1 MKKVKNCVLSGISVL
16 MMLLFAAC
24 GSSSSYKY
32 ATNDYA
38 PESAYEMRDYATSTE
53 AAFDNGYYDEDYKYS
68 EQESGNSAETFN
80 DSARKLIKTYNLY
93 VETEDFD
100 SLLSAVE
107 NKIASLNGYVENL
120 NTYNGS
126 RYGGYKSNRYSNMT
140 VRIPV
145 SNLDMFINF
154 IGETGN
160 ITSKDLN
167 VEDVTL
173 QYVDTEARKET
184 YEIEQERLLALLE
197 KCESVEDMIAI
208 ESRLSEV
215 RYKLESQESQLRTY
229 DNLVDYATV
238 YLAISEVETYTAPE
252 PVGYG
257 EQISRSFNNGIDT
270 VWRGLKNFLIGFV
283 GALPSLVLWA
293 VIIVAV
299 VFIIKG
305 ICKSAGKKREK
316 KKEKRAET
324 LMNSAI
330 NTAKEKAKS
339 NE

>member
-1 MKKVKNCVLSGISVL
+1 MNKFRKGFLLGVSVL
-16 MMLLFAAC
+16 TMLFLVAC
-24 GSSSSYKY
+24 GSSSHKY
-32 ATNDYA
+32 ATYDRAPEANYDMNDYVT
-38 PESAYEMRDYATSTE
+38 YTE
-53 AAFDNGYYDEDYKYS
+53 EAMENGYYDEEYSYS
-68 EQESGNSAETFN
+68 EQENGSNAQTFN
-80 DSARKLIKTYNLY
+80 DSARKLIKTYNLS

-107 NKIASLNGYVENL
+107 NKIASLNGYVQNL

-126 RYGGYKSNRYSNMT
+126 RYSGYKGSRYSNMT

-145 SNLDMFINF
+145 SNLDKFINF

-173 QYVDTEARKET
+173 QYVDTESRKET

-238 YLAISEVETYTAPE
+238 YLYISEVETYTAPE
-252 PVGYG
+252 PVGYW
-257 EQISRSFNNGIDT
+257 EQVSRSFSDGVNT

-283 GALPSLVLWA
+283 GALPVLVLWA

-299 VFIIKG
+299 VFILKG
-305 ICKSAGKKREK
+305 IFKSTGKKREK
-316 KKEKRAET
+316 KKEKRAEA
-324 LMNSAI
+324 LMNTAI